1 MVFLCCA
8 GSQAQNIFSKKPL
21 KMAGGCELLIADSVA
36 TVTIDKD
43 GDNSGAFATR
53 LSVDTDGADNGG
65 STMLITCVK
74 QPVSVCG
81 TAYTYAKKP
90 YLKSISA
97 LSDKCNLGPVS
108 AKINGNG
115 WSGFLIVSGVKK
127 KNEDASA
134 MACIGNAEN
143 TLTIDISGIGTRG
156 NFSLDDE
163 EKFIQSITFKS
174 FSE

>member
-65 STMLITCVK
+65 IHDADYLCQTARISLWH
-74 QPVSVCG
+74 SVYLC
-81 TAYTYAKKP
+81 KKAL
-90 YLKSISA
+90 LK
-97 LSDKCNLGPVS
+97 KY
-108 AKINGNG
+108 
-115 WSGFLIVSGVKK
+115 
-127 KNEDASA
+127 
-134 MACIGNAEN
+134 
-143 TLTIDISGIGTRG
+143 
-156 NFSLDDE
+156 
-163 EKFIQSITFKS
+163 
-174 FSE
+174 